1 MTIIITA
8 VGADRPGM
16 VAALSLILADQQ
28 CNLEDC
34 AMTRLGGQFAMIL
47 MVHLPADKTLTQIEP
62 LFGELEYSH
71 GLKVHCDEA
80 EVLMAENEPSAP
92 RHMLTVYAEDRPGL
106 LSTISQ
112 ILAENKVNITD
123 VQTRLAAAGA
133 LYVMLFEVEI
143 SVAINA
149 EDLEK
154 TLQQAAQSAG
164 MTLMLR
170 AMDEDVL

>member
-1 MTIIITA
+1 MSTIIITA

-16 VAALSLILADQQ
+16 VAALSSILADQQ

-34 AMTRLGGQFAMIL
+34 AMTRLGGQFAMML
-47 MVHLPADKTLTQIEP
+47 MVQLPADKTLAQIEP
-62 LFGELEYSH
+62 LFGELQHSH

-80 EVLMAENEPSAP
+80 ENHVVAGDAP
-92 RHMLTVYAEDRPGL
+92 RHILTVYAQDRPGL

-123 VQTRLAAAGA
+123 VQTRLASAGA

-143 SVAINA
+143 PESVKT
-149 EDLEK
+149 EDLEEM
-154 TLQQAAQSAG
+154 LQSTG
-164 MTLMLR
+164 MTLSLR
-170 AMDEDVL
+170 AMEVDVL

>member
-1 MTIIITA
+1 
-8 VGADRPGM
+8 M
-16 VAALSLILADQQ
+16 VAALSSILADQK

-47 MVHLPADKTLTQIEP
+47 MVQLPADKTLAQIEP
-62 LFGELEYSH
+62 LFGELQHSH

-80 EVLMAENEPSAP
+80 EISIAENESSAS
-92 RHMLTVYAEDRPGL
+92 RYMLTVYAQDRPGL
-106 LSTISQ
+106 LSMISQ

-123 VQTRLAAAGA
+123 VQTRLASAGA

-143 SVAINA
+143 PESINT

-164 MTLMLR
+164 MTLTLR
-170 AMDEDVL
+170 AMEEDVL

>member
-1 MTIIITA
+1 
-8 VGADRPGM
+8 M
-16 VAALSLILADQQ
+16 VAALSSILADQR

-47 MVHLPADKTLTQIEP
+47 MVQLPADNTLVQIEP
-62 LFGELEYSH
+62 LFAELQHSH
-71 GLKVHCDEA
+71 GLKVHCDEVDLA
-80 EVLMAENEPSAP
+80 IAADNSNAP
-92 RHMLTVYAEDRPGL
+92 RHMLTVYAQDRPGL

-123 VQTRLAAAGA
+123 VQTRLASAGA

-143 SVAINA
+143 PISINA

-154 TLQQAAQSAG
+154 TLQHAAESAG
-164 MTLMLR
+164 MTLKLR
-170 AMDEDVL
+170 AMEEDVL

>member
-1 MTIIITA
+1 MVIITA

-16 VAALSLILADQQ
+16 VAALSSILADQQ

-47 MVHLPADKTLTQIEP
+47 MVQLPADKTLAQIEP
-62 LFGELEYSH
+62 LFGELQHSH

-80 EVLMAENEPSAP
+80 DVSIAEKESSAP

-123 VQTRLAAAGA
+123 VQTRLASAGA

-143 SVAINA
+143 PASIKT

-154 TLQQAAQSAG
+154 ALQSTG
-164 MTLMLR
+164 MTLSLR
-170 AMDEDVL
+170 AMEEDVL